1 MCREFEID
9 VASVRFAFSVIQCC
23 CMNIHYRNIDVAV
36 MIIIHSCPLDV
47 HDCLLV
53 DVMTVVILM
62 AYGISSADLHLC
74 CSNPMLAGTD
84 RSLPVHLITLR
95 VSLRLPSAAAAVLQ
109 YYRQQEYLL
118 AVDVSVRSRLMN
130 KGCWISVAV
139 LLVLLAVV
147 AALKSLDSE

>member
-1 MCREFEID
+1 
-9 VASVRFAFSVIQCC
+9 
-23 CMNIHYRNIDVAV
+23 MNIHCRNIDLAV
-36 MIIIHSCPLDV
+36 MIIIIYSCPLDD

-53 DVMTVVILM
+53 DVMTVMVMM

-95 VSLRLPSAAAAVLQ
+95 VSWRLPSADSAVASH

-118 AVDVSVRSRLMN
+118 AVDVSVWTRLMT
-130 KGCWISVAV
+130 KGW
-139 LLVLLAVV
+139 LRR
-147 AALKSLDSE
+147 

>member
-1 MCREFEID
+1 
-9 VASVRFAFSVIQCC
+9 
-23 CMNIHYRNIDVAV
+23 MNIHCRNIDEAV

-47 HDCLLV
+47 HVFLLV
-53 DVMTVVILM
+53 DVVILM

-109 YYRQQEYLL
+109 YYRRQEYLL
-118 AVDVSVRSRLMN
+118 AVDVSVWSRLMT
-130 KGCWISVAV
+130 KGGLRRGRGRISVAV
-139 LLVLLAVV
+139 LGLLAIVA
-147 AALKSLDSE
+147 AALKSHDSE